1 LGGEKLPL
9 TPKSLQIEKV
19 PETGDAETWAKF
31 NKRLNDL
38 ANQGYHVSCATDTY
52 ILLSRKPA
60 AIRREE

>member
-1 LGGEKLPL
+1 MPL
-9 TPKSLQIEKV
+9 EPKNIQIEKV
-19 PETGDAETWAKF
+19 PETSDAETWAKF

-38 ANQGYHVSCATDTY
+38 ANQGYTVSYTTDTY

>member
-1 LGGEKLPL
+1 MPL
-9 TPKSLQIEKV
+9 EPKTLQIEKV
-19 PETGDAETWAKF
+19 PETGDAETWVNF

-38 ANQGYHVSCATDTY
+38 ANQGYTVSCATDTY

>member
-1 LGGEKLPL
+1 LK
-9 TPKSLQIEKV
+9 PKTLQIERL

-38 ANQGYHVSCATDTY
+38 ANQGYKVSCATDTY